1 MYNNNDIDNNTMASR
16 RKLKKGIKEITDFLI
31 DDILFI
37 SLDAKEEDL
46 RALELLLNRVV
57 DLHDE
62 TIAKIGAPDGAK
74 NPQLVRKFYAD
85 LKAKYNE
92 EIEAV
97 ESELEKYIS
106 LDK

>member
-1 MYNNNDIDNNTMASR
+1 MASR

-74 NPQLVRKFYAD
+74 NSQLVRKFYAD

>member
-1 MYNNNDIDNNTMASR
+1 MASR

-46 RALELLLNRVV
+46 RALELLLNRIV

>member
-1 MYNNNDIDNNTMASR
+1 MASR

-37 SLDAKEEDL
+37 SLDAKEEEL
-46 RALELLLNRVV
+46 AALELLLNRVV

-62 TIAKIGAPDGAK
+62 TIAKIVATDVSK
-74 NPQLVRKFYAD
+74 NPQFVRKFYSE
-85 LKAKYNE
+85 LKTKYNE

>member
-1 MYNNNDIDNNTMASR
+1 MASR

-37 SLDAKEEDL
+37 SLDAKEEEL
-46 RALELLLNRVV
+46 AALELLLNRVV

-74 NPQLVRKFYAD
+74 NTQLVRKSYAD

>member
-1 MYNNNDIDNNTMASR
+1 MASR

-37 SLDAKEEDL
+37 SLDAKEEEL
-46 RALELLLNRVV
+46 AALELLLNRVV

-74 NPQLVRKFYAD
+74 NPQLVRKFYVD

-106 LDK
+106 LDR

>member
-1 MYNNNDIDNNTMASR
+1 MASR

-57 DLHDE
+57 DLHDD

>member
-1 MYNNNDIDNNTMASR
+1 MASR

-57 DLHDE
+57 DLHDD

-74 NPQLVRKFYAD
+74 NPQLVRTFYAD

-106 LDK
+106 LDR